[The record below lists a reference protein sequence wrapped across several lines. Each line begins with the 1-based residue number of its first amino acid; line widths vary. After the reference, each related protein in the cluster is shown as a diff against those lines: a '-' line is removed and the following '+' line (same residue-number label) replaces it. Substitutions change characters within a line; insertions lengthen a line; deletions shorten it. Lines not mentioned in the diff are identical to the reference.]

1 MLIVPISLFKEDSNH
16 VKPNRAQA
24 YIPLKTRAPQKLAD
38 IDYGSDNDAKLS
50 FGYKIKGMPRKIS
63 I

>member
-24 YIPLKTRAPQKLAD
+24 YIPLKTRAPQKLAG
-38 IDYGSDNDAKLS
+38 IDYGLDNDTKLS
-50 FGYKIKGMPRKIS
+50 LGYKIQGMPQ
-63 I
+63 